1 MKSKFIIQYFFILTL
16 LIFSSATYA
25 QDDESE
31 PCAVNNKKATKLY
44 ESAMSEYKSGKI
56 TASLKIFREVIEAEP
71 DYADA
76 YFMIGKIYMRPT
88 MLNLVTA
95 KKYLKRVLQIC
106 PEYSDPYVHF
116 YLGEI
121 YYADDKL
128 DTAYIYMKNFIKD
141 PDKIKKVEDYNRADS
156 IMSYTKTYSSL
167 MKSPVP
173 FNPIPIKGVNTKL
186 PEYLPIISPDN
197 ELVLFTRKYEVEPKK
212 DDMFK
217 KLTYKEKFMFSERQ
231 NGNFSEGEEMPSPFN
246 INDNEGG
253 ATLTIDNKY
262 LIYTVCKEL
271 KDKTYFNCDLCIS
284 ENING
289 SWGEI
294 TNLGTKINGNKSW
307 ESQPSISSDGK
318 TLYFISDR
326 TGGYGGYDIY
336 KTVKNELGEWG
347 VPENMGAGINTAAN
361 EKTPFIHTDNNT
373 FYFSSQG
380 WSGLGGYDIF
390 YCRKGK
396 DGKWGKP
403 QNLGYPINSVGD
415 DVGFFVS
422 TDGHYGY
429 FASNDSTRFK
439 GVGNWDIYSF
449 ELYKEARPDT
459 VLFIKGNVK
468 DELKSD
474 PVANVK
480 VQLKNAVTKQVT
492 EIPVDSVS
500 GKYVI
505 ATAFRN
511 DYVLTVK
518 SDEYAY
524 TSKYISKQD
533 TVYDKPATV
542 NFEVKQL
549 EVGASYRL
557 NDIYFAYGK
566 YDLTTESKR
575 IIDDFVEYLKDH
587 PTFQI
592 AIHGHTDN
600 VSDDTFNQILSENRA
615 KSVFDYMIQ
624 EGVSS
629 SNLSYQG
636 FGESKP
642 IASNYTEE
650 GRAKNRRTE
659 FVIVAK

>member
-1 MKSKFIIQYFFILTL
+1 MKNKLILISFLYLFL
-16 LIFSSATYA
+16 LGIPTVIVA
-25 QDDESE
+25 QDDEPE
-31 PCAVNNKKATKLY
+31 PCSVENKKAKKLF
-44 ESAMSEYKSGKI
+44 ESAMSEYKSGKV
-56 TASLKIFREVIEAEP
+56 TASLKIFREVIEVEP

-88 MLNLVTA
+88 MLNMVTA
-95 KKYLKRVLQIC
+95 KKYLRRVLSIC
-106 PEYSDPYVHF
+106 PDYSDPYVHF

-121 YYADDKL
+121 YYAADKL
-128 DTAYIYMKNFIKD
+128 DTAYLYMKNFIKD

-156 IMSYTKTYSSL
+156 IMSYTKTYSEL

-173 FNPIPIKGVNTKL
+173 FVPVPIKGINTKL
-186 PEYLPIISPDN
+186 PEYLPSISPDN
-197 ELVLFTRKYEVEPKK
+197 ELALFTRKYEVDPKK

-217 KLTYKEKFMFSERQ
+217 KLTYKEKFMFSERK
-231 NGNFSEGEEMPSPFN
+231 NGNFGEGEEMPNPFN

-253 ATLTIDNKY
+253 ATLTIDNKF
-262 LIYTVCKEL
+262 LFYTVCKYL
-271 KDKTYFNCDLCIS
+271 KDNTYFNCDICMS
-284 ENING
+284 ENVNG
-289 SWGEI
+289 EWTEI
-294 TNLGTKINGNKSW
+294 KNLGTKVNGNKSW

-326 TGGYGGYDIY
+326 TGGYGGYDVY

-347 VPENMGAGINTAAN
+347 APENMGAVINSAAN

-390 YCRKGK
+390 FCRKGK
-396 DGKWGKP
+396 DGKFGKP

-429 FASNDSTRFK
+429 FASNDSTRFT

-459 VLFIKGNVK
+459 VLFIKGNVT
-468 DELKSD
+468 DELKTS
-474 PVANVK
+474 PASAK
-480 VQLKNAVTKQVT
+480 VQLKNAITKQVT

-505 ATAFRN
+505 ATVFRN

-518 SDEYAY
+518 ADDYAY

-533 TVYDKPATV
+533 SVYDKPATV
-542 NFEVKQL
+542 NFEV
-549 EVGASYRL
+549 EPIVVGAPYRL

-587 PTFQI
+587 TNFQL

-600 VSDDTFNQILSENRA
+600 VSDDTFNQVLSENRA
-615 KSVFDYMIQ
+615 KSVYDYMVQ
-624 EGVSS
+624 EGVPA
-629 SNLSYQG
+629 SNLSYKG

-642 IASNYTEE
+642 IASNATEE

-659 FVIVAK
+659 FVIVSK